1 MGDFLF
7 DENVKFFFSR
17 SGFDYE
23 CPLGGN
29 LAVFQQTILELP
41 LNQSPAVFGLHSNA
55 EINFFIASS
64 KEIYA
69 GLLSMQTGTGG
80 DSGGM
85 SRDQYIDKTAKE
97 MTGTLP
103 KQELQFIKEGV
114 PSPNEVVLLQEVDRF
129 EVLVK
134 KMFAQLG
141 DLRKAIKGEIGM
153 SQALDELGTSLFNG
167 QLPGAWVKFSPQ
179 TQKPLGSW
187 MDHLMRRHS
196 QYDDWTAKGEPIV
209 FWFSGFHIPES
220 LLSAIVQTSSRRRGW
235 ALDKSTL
242 YTRVTKH
249 TNPAQVKEKLLD
261 GALMSGMYLEGA
273 RWDADAHCLARQFP
287 KQLIQPMP
295 IIEVIP
301 VEANRLKLRDELLT
315 PVYITQLRRNA
326 MGVGIVFVAN
336 LTTKEHPS
344 IWVLQG
350 VCMALNDPT

>member
-1 MGDFLF
+1 
-7 DENVKFFFSR
+7 
-17 SGFDYE
+17 
-23 CPLGGN
+23 
-29 LAVFQQTILELP
+29 LATYNQAILELP

-64 KEIYA
+64 KEIYN
-69 GLLSMQTGTGG
+69 GLLAMQTGTGG

-85 SRDQYIDKTAKE
+85 TRDEYVDKTARE
-97 MTGTLP
+97 MTATLP
-103 KQELQFIKEGV
+103 NEELQFIKEDV
-114 PSPNEVVLLQEVDRF
+114 PTPNEVVLLQEIARF
-129 EVLVK
+129 EILVK
-134 KMFAQLG
+134 KMYAQLG

-153 SQALDELGTSLFNG
+153 SQALDELGTALFNG
-167 QLPGAWVKFSPQ
+167 QLPGAWVKSCPQ

-187 MDHLMRRHS
+187 MDHLMRRYG
-196 QYDDWTAKGEPIV
+196 QYDKWCKGEEPKV
-209 FWFSGFHIPES
+209 FWFSGLHIPES

-242 YTRVTKH
+242 YTKVTKL
-249 TNPAQVKEKLLD
+249 TEASSVKEKLLD
-261 GALMSGMYLEGA
+261 GAYMEGMYIEGG
-273 RWDADAHCLARQFP
+273 RWDMNNSCLARQFP
-287 KQLIQPMP
+287 KQLIQQMP

-326 MGVGIVFVAN
+326 MGVGMVFVAN
-336 LTTKEHPS
+336 LSTKEHPS